1 MYTAAVFITYYK
13 VKLKLLDVMLKCS
26 KRLHDKST
34 PFEGTNTFKALQKE
48 SQGVADDIA
57 ASVPFHLV
65 ANLDETL
72 QNIKTKN
79 PGDIRP
85 QKALGGLFLMYP
97 LYIAA
102 TLPPIPSSQQE
113 WMKARLIWIGKHMGI
128 GEAVILANV
137 SNSILVTW
145 ALTVLINTPQSGM
158 SILHETIKDGHT
170 LVFAGSLIQPY
181 CGP

>member
-13 VKLKLLDVMLKCS
+13 VKLKLIDVMLKCS
-26 KRLHDKST
+26 KRLHDKPT
-34 PFEGTNTFKALQKE
+34 PFEQTNTFRALQKE
-48 SQGVADDIA
+48 SQAVADDIA

-72 QNIKTKN
+72 QNLETKD

-85 QKALGGLFLMYP
+85 QKALGGLLLMYP

-102 TLPPIPSSQQE
+102 TLPPIPFRQRE
-113 WMKARLIWIGKHMGI
+113 WMKARLIWIGKRMGI

-137 SNSILVTW
+137 SDLILV
-145 ALTVLINTPQSGM
+145 S
-158 SILHETIKDGHT
+158 
-170 LVFAGSLIQPY
+170 
-181 CGP
+181 